1 MIVEGLKKAIETDKS
16 LSHGTLRNYDLIT
29 CFLDIIDET
38 PEYMQMLASPG
49 SPLHP
54 ACSRIDDESD
64 EWWESEDAK
73 CLLEELFFVLDVY
86 APEGYYFGAHPGD
99 GSDFGYWLI
108 E

>member
-16 LSHGTLRNYDLIT
+16 LSRGTLRNYDLIT

-54 ACSRIDDESD
+54 ACGRIDNESD
-64 EWWESEDAK
+64 ECCLELYKGDKKQMEEDLSHFMEDCSDYYYTFWESY
-73 CLLEELFFVLDVY
+73 VY
-86 APEGYYFGAHPGD
+86 
-99 GSDFGYWLI
+99 S
-108 E
+108 